1 MNVEFG
7 PSSGSAPAPVLEKK
21 ETHATPVSGVNVE
34 STTTV
39 AAPVPQVPAV
49 ASPSFLA
56 PRGLVLGDKLP
67 EFKEIIFPRVNIAQN
82 IGQLKDTFQPGSL
95 VYNQSALL
103 FTPPIIDKTTG
114 NVAKPGLPPVHL
126 IVLGFRETRFVEKV
140 KGGAR
145 GLIVDTEE
153 QVRAAGGTTDYNEW
167 KLKEASGIK
176 RFEALAEAIVAI
188 RRPDHCKDDKSVF
201 VYDVDGHRYA
211 LGIWGLKGTAYTV
224 AKTAFF
230 TPRAMGCL
238 QEGGYPSYVF
248 AVTTKWK
255 PFDGGNGA
263 WIPVCIPVERT
274 SEKALDFV
282 RKVLTGQ

>member
-1 MNVEFG
+1 MEVSFG
-7 PSSGSAPAPVLEKK
+7 PESGSAPAPVVEKA
-21 ETHATPVSGVNVE
+21 TNATPVAGVTVE
-34 STTTV
+34 STPA
-39 AAPVPQVPAV
+39 AAPASQVPAV
-49 ASPSFLA
+49 RSPGFLA

-67 EFKEIIFPRVNIAQN
+67 DFKEIIFPRVNISQN

-95 VYNQSALL
+95 VYNQNTCL
-103 FTPPIIDKTTG
+103 FTPPIIDKATG
-114 NVAKPGLPPVHL
+114 NVTKQGLPPVYM
-126 IVLGFRETRFVEKV
+126 IVLGFRPTRFVEKV

-167 KLKEASGIK
+167 KLKETSGIK

-188 RRPDHCKDDKSVF
+188 RRPEHCKDDKSVF

-263 WIPVCIPVERT
+263 WIPVCIPTDKT

-282 RKVLTGQ
+282 RRVLTGE